1 MSKKNNYSAHH
12 ILPRSMWGNND
23 KLNIVNLKDRY
34 HQAIHTVFENKMIAE
49 QLLTTVS
56 ISEKALREDVRR
68 RLIDVLSSKDMNDPF
83 EWYNPKVIR
92 WFGG

>member
-1 MSKKNNYSAHH
+1 
-12 ILPRSMWGNND
+12 
-23 KLNIVNLKDRY
+23 
-34 HQAIHTVFENKMIAE
+34 MIAE

-68 RLIDVLSSKDMNDPF
+68 RLIDVLTSKDMNDPF

-92 WFGG
+92 